1 MNDDRSFK
9 AENFG
14 GNDISSI
21 SNLNRTVVASEISG
35 IASYLRNDVSI
46 IPINQNLNSI
56 RMRALGIN

>member
-21 SNLNRTVVASEISG
+21 TNLNRTVVASEISG
-35 IASYLRNDVSI
+35 IANYLRNDVSI

>member
-21 SNLNRTVVASEISG
+21 TNLNRTVVASEISG

>member
-1 MNDDRSFK
+1 LNDDRSFK

-21 SNLNRTVVASEISG
+21 TNLNRTVVASEISG